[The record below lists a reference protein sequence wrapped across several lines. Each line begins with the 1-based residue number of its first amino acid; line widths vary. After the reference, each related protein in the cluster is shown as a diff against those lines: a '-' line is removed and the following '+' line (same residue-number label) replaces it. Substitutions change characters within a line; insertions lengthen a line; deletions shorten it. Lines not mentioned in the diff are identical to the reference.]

1 MSSLPSPEEA
11 AGAEPSSA
19 PLAGRVA
26 VITGASG
33 GIGAAAARRLA
44 REGAAVALLARRPGA
59 VEAVAKEVTAA
70 GGTALALVCDVA
82 SPEELAE
89 AARSTGRQLGT
100 PDLLVNNAGVM
111 HAAPLVERRFEEWR
125 AMVDTNILG
134 VLNTTAAFL
143 PGLIEA
149 ARAGRTT
156 DIVNVSSIAG
166 TSMFA
171 PGYAAYN
178 ASKAAVSAISTTL
191 RAELLEHRTRVTDL
205 RPGLASTDVGRH
217 LPQDVVDRL
226 HTEHRA
232 LCPEEIADVIAY
244 VAAQPGHLTVPSLVV
259 APLTQ

>member
-1 MSSLPSPEEA
+1 MSSH
-11 AGAEPSSA
+11 PSSA
-19 PLAGRVA
+19 VPDSEGRSAPLDGRVA

-33 GIGAAAARRLA
+33 GIGAAVAHRLA
-44 REGAAVALLARRPGA
+44 QDGAAVALLARRQSA
-59 VEAVAKEVTAA
+59 VEAVAKEITAA
-70 GGTALALVCDVA
+70 GGVALALVGDVTA
-82 SPEELAE
+82 AEDLAD
-89 AARSTGRQLGT
+89 AARRTGQELGT

-111 HAAPLVERRFEEWR
+111 HASPLADRRFDQWR
-125 AMVDTNILG
+125 DMLDTNVLG

-143 PGLIEA
+143 PALVSA
-149 ARAGRTT
+149 SAAGRTT

-166 TSMFA
+166 TTMFA
-171 PGYAAYN
+171 PGYAVYN

-191 RAELLEHRTRVTDL
+191 RAELLEHRIRVTDL

-232 LCPEEIADVIAY
+232 LRPAEVADVIAY
-244 VAAQPGHLTVPSLVV
+244 VAARPGHLAMPSLVV